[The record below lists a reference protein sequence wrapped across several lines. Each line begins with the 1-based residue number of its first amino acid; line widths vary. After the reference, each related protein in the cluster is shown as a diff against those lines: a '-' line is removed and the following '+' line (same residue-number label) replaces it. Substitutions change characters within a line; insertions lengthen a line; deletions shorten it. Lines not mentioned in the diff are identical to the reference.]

1 VKTVEAVRP
10 GDLIAISVEL
20 IRQIQDEGGGRT
32 GPVRLKE
39 IEVDE
44 ETGARILWLE
54 KVDA

>member
-1 VKTVEAVRP
+1 VKTVDAVRP
-10 GDLIAISVEL
+10 GDVIRISVEL
-20 IRQIQDEGGGRT
+20 IRQIQDEGGRT
-32 GPVRLKE
+32 ESVRLKE